1 MTDVVLRLDVPAIVE
16 RPVIGT
22 TCCAST
28 AEAIIAQ
35 ELTMLPGISDVSVDV
50 EGAVVEV
57 TYSPGRVS
65 WEEISAA
72 LDEIGYPAT
81 PASAA

>member
-50 EGAVVEV
+50 EEATVEV

-81 PASAA
+81 PVSAA

>member
-1 MTDVVLRLDVPAIVE
+1 MTDTVLRLDVPAITE

-50 EGAVVEV
+50 EGATVEV
-57 TYSPGRVS
+57 TYNLGSVS
-65 WEEISAA
+65 WQEISTA

-81 PASAA
+81 PVSAA